1 MRRTAEDAA
10 KTRQDILDAAL
21 LVFSQKGYHA
31 TRLADIADEANVT
44 RGAIYH
50 HFGNKPK
57 LYQALISEAANLGG
71 NVIQDAIANAGSFVE
86 TCELILINSLSFLQQ
101 NEQMRQIT
109 ELTLFKTGVD
119 PELVEMEQLRQE
131 QAIQMV
137 AGIAQFMEQGIA
149 NGDLRADLNPTDVA
163 RSFIAFQNGI
173 IHLWLSN
180 PRAFSI
186 QEDAPKFADIFMNG
200 IANN

>member
-10 KTRQDILDAAL
+10 QTRQDILDAAL
-21 LVFSQKGYHA
+21 MVFSRKGYHA
-31 TRLADIADEANVT
+31 TRLADIADAADVT

-57 LYQALISEAANLGG
+57 LYQALLDEAASLGG
-71 NVIQDAIANAGSFVE
+71 NVIQDAIAHANSFVE
-86 TCELILINSLSFLQQ
+86 TCTLILINSLSFLEQ

-109 ELTLFKTGVD
+109 ELSLFKTGID
-119 PELVEMEQLRQE
+119 LELVEMEQTRQE
-131 QAIQMV
+131 QAVQMV
-137 AGIAQFMEQGIA
+137 AGIAQFMKQGIA
-149 NGDLRADLNPTDVA
+149 SGELRADLDPTDVA

-180 PRAFSI
+180 PQAFSI
-186 QEDAPKFADIFMNG
+186 KADAPKFANIFLQG
-200 IANN
+200 IVK